1 MKAHWTQ
8 RTIRDYLFR
17 IAADFIAQLEK
28 KMEAENMSQD
38 ELAKKLKITKGR
50 VSQVLNHPG
59 NISLAIVAKYARAL
73 GMKMSIIAY
82 EDGDPENIRGPINSE
97 IFKICWEACGKPH
110 DFWELQETEESK
122 QDAAQVILTEGT
134 EISEPVST
142 ANATPRV
149 YYFRGGVLVA
159 GEMSPSGPVAP
170 YGRKEP
176 GAAYMLGGTHE
187 TKHAN

>member
-28 KMEAENMSQD
+28 KMEAEN
-38 ELAKKLKITKGR
+38 
-50 VSQVLNHPG
+50 
-59 NISLAIVAKYARAL
+59 ISLAIVAKYAKAL
-73 GMKMSIIAY
+73 SMKMSIIAY
-82 EDGDPENIRGPINSE
+82 EDDDPENIKGPINSE

-122 QDAAQVILTEGT
+122 QDAAQVALAKDMEV
-134 EISEPVST
+134 SEPVSA
-142 ANATPRV
+142 ANATPQI
-149 YYFRGGVLVA
+149 YYFRGGVMA
-159 GEMSPSGPVAP
+159 ASEMSPSGSGAA
-170 YGRKEP
+170 YGKEL